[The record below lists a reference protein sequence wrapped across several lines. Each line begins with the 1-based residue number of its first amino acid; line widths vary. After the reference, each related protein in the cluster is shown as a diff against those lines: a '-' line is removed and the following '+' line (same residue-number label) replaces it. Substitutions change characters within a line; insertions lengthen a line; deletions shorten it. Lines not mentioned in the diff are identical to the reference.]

1 MSWKQIFGKKKTQDE
16 PNGVHLP
23 DAADMKVIIRT
34 DLGNIRTN
42 NEDAGL
48 FFRIADAGIT
58 QEKGCILMVADGMG
72 GHAAGEVASKMATEI
87 ISKEYYKNANG
98 NIEKTLSKVFML
110 ANKNIL
116 AAANADSSKKGMGT
130 TCTALIVAGKQV
142 YYAHVGDSRAY
153 VIKNN
158 NISRITTDHTYVQEL
173 IKAGTI
179 TAAEAEKH
187 PQRNILTNA
196 MGTKPEI
203 RVDTGKC
210 DFSFDENDRLM
221 ICSDGLYDYL
231 EDAEIAGIVNNK
243 PVQDAAEQL
252 IGEAKRRGGHD
263 NITVVLAEKTGAV
276 TARPTRETRDIELPV
291 LPVTKEIDLP

>member
-1 MSWKQIFGKKKTQDE
+1 MTWNLFGKKVKQE
-16 PNGVHLP
+16 EKNGSHPV
-23 DAADMKVIIRT
+23 ADPAGIKVVVRT

-48 FFRIADAGIT
+48 YFRIADAGIT
-58 QEKGCILMVADGMG
+58 HEKGCILMVADGMG
-72 GHAAGEVASKMATEI
+72 GHAAGEVASKMATDI
-87 ISKEYYKNANG
+87 ISKEYFKNGNG
-98 NIEKTLSKVFML
+98 NIEKTLAKVFTL

-142 YYAHVGDSRAY
+142 YYGHVGDSRAY
-153 VIKNN
+153 VIKNS
-158 NISRITTDHTYVQEL
+158 NIDRITTDHTYVQEL

-196 MGTKPEI
+196 MGTKPQI

-210 DFSFDENDRLM
+210 GFLFEENDKLL

-231 EDAEIAGIVNNK
+231 EDAEIAGIVNNS
-243 PVQDAAEQL
+243 PVQEAAEHL
-252 IGEAKRRGGHD
+252 IAEAKKRGGHD
-263 NITVVLAEKTGAV
+263 NITVVLAEKITLAPLK
-276 TARPTRETRDIELPV
+276 PTKETRDIVLPV

>member
-1 MSWKQIFGKKKTQDE
+1 MAWNLFGKKIKQE
-16 PNGVHLP
+16 EKNGSSNPV
-23 DAADMKVIIRT
+23 ADPAGIKVIIRT

-48 FFRIADAGIT
+48 FFRIADANIT
-58 QEKGCILMVADGMG
+58 HEKGCILMVADGMG
-72 GHAAGEVASKMATEI
+72 GHQAGEVASKMATEI
-87 ISKEYYKNANG
+87 ISKEYFKNGNG
-98 NIEKTLSKVFML
+98 NIEKNLAKVFTL

-130 TCTALIVAGKQV
+130 TCTALIVANKRV

-158 NISRITTDHTYVQEL
+158 SIARITTDHTYVQEL

-196 MGTKPEI
+196 MGTKPQI
-203 RVDTGKC
+203 RIDTGKC
-210 DFSFDENDRLM
+210 DFSFEENDRLM

-243 PVQDAAEQL
+243 PVQEAAEQL
-252 IGEAKRRGGHD
+252 IDEAKKRGGHD
-263 NITVVLAEKTGAV
+263 NITVVLAEKTGV
-276 TARPTRETRDIELPV
+276 SPSKPTKETRDLV